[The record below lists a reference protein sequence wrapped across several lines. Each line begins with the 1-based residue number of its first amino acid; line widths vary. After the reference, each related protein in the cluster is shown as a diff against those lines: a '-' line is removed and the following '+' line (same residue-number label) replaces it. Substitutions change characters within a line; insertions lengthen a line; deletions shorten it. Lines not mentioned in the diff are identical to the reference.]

1 MMTVF
6 IVFTVYK
13 TVIKTW
19 STFTTV
25 TGFLKPNKILITK
38 NILIL
43 LHVDFFFLNKKCEFI
58 FVYPQ
63 QLPVRILVLDGQAP
77 VDNREDADRG
87 KNRRVEVPKGGG
99 RLQPAGNIGDPRHPD
114 GVRGGCH
121 ATGVQPQQQ
130 RLLPPLLLQ
139 RTGRLSWHFKIKL
152 VELVGCVK
160 TAFWN
165 KWDKKKAFIL
175 NLWFWKV

>member
-1 MMTVF
+1 MITVF
-6 IVFTVYK
+6 IVV
-13 TVIKTW
+13 VIKTW
-19 STFTTV
+19 YTFITIN
-25 TGFLKPNKILITK
+25 GFSKPNKIKITK
-38 NILIL
+38 KLLIL
-43 LHVDFFFLNKKCEFI
+43 LLVVFLFLNKKCEFI
-58 FVYPQ
+58 FIHTQ

-99 RLQPAGNIGDPRHPD
+99 RLQPAGNIGDPRHAD

-139 RTGRLSWHFKIKL
+139 CAGRLSWHFNIKF
-152 VELVGCVK
+152 VDIVV
-160 TAFWN
+160 
-165 KWDKKKAFIL
+165 
-175 NLWFWKV
+175 